1 MSKLLLQNVVYA
13 ILFIAFLIPGTL
25 KADCKFEKIIQG
37 EELPIGIMLEWSTCI
52 EESNSMFIF
61 EKSEDGIDF
70 KNIGAVKGAGTAASV
85 TEYSFLDVN
94 AKAERLYYRL
104 RQIDFDGSFSF
115 SQVYTIHKKTANNFT
130 VAHMSAITAVDK
142 FEVSI
147 NAFKEGKLAYELL
160 DLSGKVIHSAT
171 MNAKKGSNKVSVDL
185 TAYQENIYRLKL
197 KMSEE
202 VEQLTFK
209 KITSEEFEKLNFAIS
224 NDCEKK

>member
-1 MSKLLLQNVVYA
+1 MSKLLLQNIVYA
-13 ILFIAFLIPGTL
+13 TLFFSFLIPRTL

-37 EELPIGIMLEWSTCI
+37 EELPIGIMLEWSTCV
-52 EESNSMFIF
+52 EESNSMFIV

-85 TEYSFLDVN
+85 NEYTFLDVN

-115 SQVYTIHKKTANNFT
+115 SQVYTINKKIANNFT

-147 NAFKEGKLAYELL
+147 DAFKEGKLAYELL
-160 DLSGKVIHSAT
+160 DLSGKVIHSET
-171 MNAKKGSNKVSVDL
+171 MNTKKGNNTVFVDL
-185 TAYQENIYRLKL
+185 SDYQENIYRLKL
-197 KMSEE
+197 KMADE

-209 KITSEEFEKLNFAIS
+209 KVSPEEHEKLNFAIS
-224 NDCEKK
+224 KDCEKK